1 MQQLG
6 AWIVSQTAMAMISGV
21 LLSLLKNGPVR
32 SLLRLVCGILL
43 ILTALGPI
51 HQISIPDWQFFA
63 FDYGF
68 EGETAAAMGQE
79 FAREKRGR
87 IISQQLEAYIL
98 DKAASLGAQISVEL
112 QLDGDGVPSSVEL
125 CGTWTPE
132 IQQTL
137 SEFLAEE
144 LGITKEDQQWTGV
157 NGRKPSPQS

>member
-87 IISQQLEAYIL
+87 IYFGQSCFFGSPDLSGASAGRGWGSQFRGALWYL
-98 DKAASLGAQISVEL
+98 DTRDTA
-112 QLDGDGVPSSVEL
+112 DP
-125 CGTWTPE
+125 
-132 IQQTL
+132 
-137 SEFLAEE
+137 F
-144 LGITKEDQQWTGV
+144 
-157 NGRKPSPQS
+157 